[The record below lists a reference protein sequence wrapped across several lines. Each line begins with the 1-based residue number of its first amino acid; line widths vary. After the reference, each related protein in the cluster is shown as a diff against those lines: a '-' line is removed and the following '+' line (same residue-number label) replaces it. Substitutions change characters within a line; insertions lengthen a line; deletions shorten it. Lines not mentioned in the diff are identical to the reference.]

1 MDESEKKR
9 EVIMKKS
16 IVFDFGFVMLLA
28 TVLTC
33 GIDASAAD
41 VEKKPF
47 YMANWDTVDSEVYPA
62 STPKPICGSPRIP
75 LH

>member
-1 MDESEKKR
+1 MKATKKER
-9 EVIMKKS
+9 SNYEKS

-28 TVLTC
+28 TVLSY
-33 GIDASAAD
+33 GIAASAAD

>member
-1 MDESEKKR
+1 
-9 EVIMKKS
+9 MKKALS
-16 IVFDFGFVMLLA
+16 LILVFVMLLA